1 MAMASWQSQ
10 SPTTGAGLNSKLQK
24 KSKVMGAILV
34 YIFGST
40 VDVCGWMDGR
50 KATVEPPAPGAGVAL
65 LDRHN
70 FVVRGRRLCLQGA
83 TSAWIAQCMAL
94 FHCLVD
100 CRCESLLLYLFLG
113 LVIIA
118 SLAL

>member
-24 KSKVMGAILV
+24 KSKVMGDNSCLHLRVHA
-34 YIFGST
+34 

-83 TSAWIAQCMAL
+83 TSAWIAQSMAL
-94 FHCLVD
+94 FHCLV
-100 CRCESLLLYLFLG
+100 EL
-113 LVIIA
+113 
-118 SLAL
+118 